1 MVKSN
6 KTKAPEKYNKNE
18 VQQKYVEYQMIEQQI
33 MQIQKQL
40 QQIEAQTVE
49 LKRLHAAIGEFAGI
63 DSGKE
68 VLVPFS
74 PGVYAKAE
82 IKDTK
87 KLLVNIGS
95 NVVVSKSVDDT
106 KDLIDSQVKEIELTR
121 RKLAQDLTAFTL
133 QAQMLGQE
141 INDLSK

>member
-1 MVKSN
+1 MTKAN
-6 KTKAPEKYNKNE
+6 KTKTCEHHE
-18 VQQKYVEYQMIEQQI
+18 HDVQQKYVEYQMMEQQI

-40 QQIEAQTVE
+40 QQIEAQTME
-49 LKRLHAAIGEFAGI
+49 LKRLHAAIDEFAGI

-95 NVVVSKSVDDT
+95 NVIVSKSVDDT
-106 KDLIDSQVKEIELTR
+106 KELIDNQVKEIELTR

-141 INDLSK
+141 INELSK